1 MSSIPF
7 LISFNKE
14 KKLVDL
20 VIIYST
26 NLLKTR
32 LLILVFACLAKVTFA
47 ADTLTYEKDIR
58 PLLQDECIKCHNT
71 NTAKGGINIDNYKEQ
86 ARVIQSGSFWLEV
99 LGVIKDRTMP
109 PKTEKPLSEATYQK
123 LVTGIDAIL
132 QASLEKK
139 TPGKVVIRR
148 LSHAEYQYTVYD
160 LFGVNFNARD
170 YFPSDGSG
178 GGGFDNQGRALFFT
192 PLKLE
197 RYYDAGSQIV
207 DSVLVANEKWSKI
220 VPFAFKA
227 TGWEGLKNW
236 FKTLFSDK
244 YDYLNDPDLAAEK
257 VIDNIASKAY
267 RRFLKA
273 EEKSKLMELFNAVYT
288 ENSSL
293 KNPYRFDESIAQV
306 LKAVLVSPNFL
317 YKVEEEPQ
325 KEGSYPLSDFEVA
338 TRLSYFLWCSTP
350 DQELFDLAYAGKLH
364 DSTTL
369 AIQVKRMI
377 NDPRSKRFAE
387 DFTVQWLGITKLLD
401 TEPMVDA
408 EMFPAFDLEL
418 RKDLY
423 REAAEFFHYV
433 LTESKNMMDLVN
445 SDYSIMNKKLASFY
459 GIEGVKNDNFAK
471 VQFADNKRGGVL
483 GMAGVLATTS
493 ISTRTSPVLRGKWVM
508 EQILG
513 ISPPPPP
520 AEVSALTEDKGIH
533 EALGL
538 RKILE
543 RHRADPA
550 CQSCHIKMD
559 PLGLGLENYD
569 PTGQWRDTYE
579 VVKIDASGVT
589 AEGDKFNGPEEL
601 KSILLK
607 DEKRIARNFSK
618 RILSY
623 ALGRTILFTDE
634 PALVKLENKLIEN
647 GFKPE
652 PFLIELVNSYP
663 FLMKQSDFEQK
674 SI

>member
-1 MSSIPF
+1 MKS
-7 LISFNKE
+7 N
-14 KKLVDL
+14 
-20 VIIYST
+20 
-26 NLLKTR
+26 
-32 LLILVFACLAKVTFA
+32 LLILIALCFTISASAEEPIS
-47 ADTLTYEKDIR
+47 YEKDIR
-58 PLLQDECIKCHNT
+58 PILQDECIKCHNT

-86 ARVIQSGSFWLEV
+86 ARVIQRGSFWLEV
-99 LGVIKDRTMP
+99 LGVIKDRSMP
-109 PKTEKPLSEATYQK
+109 PKTEKPLSQETYHK

-132 QASLEKK
+132 QTSLKNK

-160 LFGVNFNARD
+160 LLGVDFDARS

-207 DSVLVANEKWSKI
+207 DIALDDKGKWEEV
-220 VPFAFKA
+220 VPFSFKA

-236 FKTLFSDK
+236 FRSLFSNK
-244 YDYLNDPDLAAEK
+244 YDYLNEPDLAAEK
-257 VIDNIASKAY
+257 VIDQVATKAY
-267 RRFLKA
+267 RRFLKP
-273 EEKSKLMELFNAVYT
+273 EEKTKLLELFANVYDSK
-288 ENSSL
+288 EDL
-293 KNPYRFDESIAQV
+293 KNPLRFNESIAQV

-317 YKVEEEPQ
+317 YKVEEEPK
-325 KEGSYPLSDFEVA
+325 KEGSYPLGDFEVA
-338 TRLSYFLWCSTP
+338 SRLSYFLWCSSP

-369 AIQVKRMI
+369 ARQVKRMI
-377 NDPRSKRFAE
+377 ADPRSKRFAE
-387 DFTVQWLGITKLLD
+387 NFTSQWLGITKLLD
-401 TEPMVDA
+401 AEPMVD
-408 EMFPAFDLEL
+408 EDLFPDFSADL

-423 REAAEFFHYV
+423 KESSEFFHYV
-433 LTESKNMMDLVN
+433 MTESKNMLDLVQ
-445 SDYSIMNKKLASFY
+445 SDYSVMNKTVADFY
-459 GIEGVKNDNFAK
+459 GIDGVEHDDFELVKFE
-471 VQFADNKRGGVL
+471 DNKRGGVL

-533 EALGL
+533 EAIGL

-550 CQSCHIKMD
+550 CQSCHVKMD
-559 PLGLGLENYD
+559 PLGLGLENYG
-569 PTGQWRDTYE
+569 PTGQWRETYE
-579 VVKIDASGVT
+579 IVKIDASGIT
-589 AEGDKFNGPEEL
+589 ADGQKFNGPMEL
-601 KSILLK
+601 KKILLK
-607 DEKRIARNFSK
+607 EEQKIARNFSK
-618 RILSY
+618 KLLSY

-634 PALVKLENKLIEN
+634 PALVKLENTLIEN
-647 GFKPE
+647 DFNPD

-663 FLMKQSDFEQK
+663 FLMKKNDFQKK

>member
-1 MSSIPF
+1 
-7 LISFNKE
+7 LNN
-14 KKLVDL
+14 
-20 VIIYST
+20 IYST
-26 NLLKTR
+26 KHLKSK
-32 LLILVFACLAKVTFA
+32 LLILFALCFA
-47 ADTLTYEKDIR
+47 INGFAEEPISYEKDIR
-58 PLLQDECIKCHNT
+58 PILQDECIKCHNT

-86 ARVIQSGSFWLEV
+86 ARVIERGSFWLEV
-99 LGVIKDRTMP
+99 LGVIKDRSMP
-109 PKTEKPLSEATYQK
+109 PKTEKHLSQETYEK
-123 LVTGIDAIL
+123 LVNGIDAIL
-132 QASLEKK
+132 QSSLKNK

-148 LSHAEYQYTVYD
+148 LSHAEYQYTVFD
-160 LFGVNFNARD
+160 LLGVDFDARN

-207 DSVLVANEKWSKI
+207 ESAMADEEKWGI
-220 VPFAFKA
+220 VVPFSFRA
-227 TGWEGLKNW
+227 TGWEGIKNW
-236 FKTLFSDK
+236 FMALFSAK
-244 YDYLNDPDLAAEK
+244 YEYLNEPDLAAEK
-257 VIDNIASKAY
+257 VIDQIATKAY
-267 RRFLKA
+267 RRFLKP
-273 EEKSKLMELFNAVYT
+273 EEKTKLLELFANVYDSKT
-288 ENSSL
+288 NV
-293 KNPYRFDESIAQV
+293 KDPRRFNESIAQV

-317 YKVEEEPQ
+317 YKVEEEPKKQ
-325 KEGSYPLSDFEVA
+325 GSYPLSDFEVA
-338 TRLSYFLWCSTP
+338 SRLSYFLWCSSP
-350 DQELFDLAYAGKLH
+350 DQELFDLAYEGKLH

-369 AIQVKRMI
+369 ALQVKRMI
-377 NDPRSKRFAE
+377 ADPKSKRFAE
-387 DFTVQWLGITKLLD
+387 NFTTQWLGITKLLD
-401 TEPMVDA
+401 NEPMVD
-408 EMFPAFDLEL
+408 EELFPDFSADL

-423 REAAEFFHYV
+423 TESAAFFHYV
-433 LTESKNMMDLVN
+433 MTESKNMLDLVQ
-445 SDYSIMNKKLASFY
+445 SDYSVMNKNVAEFY
-459 GIEGVKNDNFAK
+459 GIKGVEHEDYQLVKFE
-471 VQFADNKRGGVL
+471 DNKRGGIL

-550 CQSCHIKMD
+550 CQSCHEKMD

-569 PTGQWRDTYE
+569 PTGRWRETYE
-579 VVKIDASGVT
+579 IVKIDASGIT
-589 AEGDKFNGPEEL
+589 ADGQKFNGPVEL
-601 KSILLK
+601 KKILIK
-607 DEKRIARNFSK
+607 EEQKIARNFSK
-618 RILSY
+618 KMLSY

-634 PALVKLENKLIEN
+634 PALVKLENTLIDN
-647 GFKPE
+647 DFNPE

-663 FLMKQSDFEQK
+663 FLMKENDFQEK

>member
-1 MSSIPF
+1 MRIKS
-7 LISFNKE
+7 L
-14 KKLVDL
+14 LVL
-20 VIIYST
+20 
-26 NLLKTR
+26 
-32 LLILVFACLAKVTFA
+32 FMCCAKVAFA
-47 ADTLTYEKDIR
+47 QEPPITYEKDIR

-71 NTAKGGINIDNYKEQ
+71 NISKGGINIDNYKEQ
-86 ARVIQSGSFWLEV
+86 ARVIQRGSFWLEV
-99 LGVIKDRTMP
+99 LGVIKDRSMP
-109 PKTEKPLSEATYQK
+109 PKTEKPLSPEVYHK

-132 QASLEKK
+132 QASLEKE

-148 LSHAEYQYTVYD
+148 LSHAEYQYTIYD
-160 LFGVNFNARD
+160 LLGVDFDARS

-207 DSVLVANEKWSKI
+207 DEALADNEKWDQI

-227 TGWEGLKNW
+227 GGWQGLKNW
-236 FKTLFSDK
+236 VKTLFSDK
-244 YDYLNDPDLAAEK
+244 YDYLNNSDLAAEK
-257 VIDNIASKAY
+257 VIDQVASRAY

-273 EEKSKLMELFNAVYT
+273 EEKTKLLELFQSVYD
-288 ENSSL
+288 EKAEI
-293 KNPYRFDESIAQV
+293 KNPLRFDESIAQV

-325 KEGSYPLSDFEVA
+325 KEGAYPLSDFEVA
-338 TRLSYFLWCSTP
+338 SRLSYFFWCSTP

-369 AIQVKRMI
+369 ATQVKRMLA
-377 NDPRSKRFAE
+377 DPKSKRFAK
-387 DFTVQWLGITKLLD
+387 DFTVQWLGITKLVD
-401 TEPMVDA
+401 SEPMVDA
-408 EMFPAFDLEL
+408 EMFPGFDMEI

-423 REAAEFFHYV
+423 EEASSYFHHV

-445 SDYSIMNKKLASFY
+445 SDYSMLNTSLANYY
-459 GIEGVKNDNFAK
+459 GIEGVESDDFMK
-471 VQFADNKRGGVL
+471 VQFADNRRGGVL

-520 AEVSALTEDKGIH
+520 PEVSELTEDKGIH

-543 RHRADPA
+543 RHRADPE
-550 CQSCHIKMD
+550 CQSCHEKMD

-569 PTGQWRDTYE
+569 PIGKWRESYGKVD
-579 VVKIDASGVT
+579 IDASGVT
-589 AEGDKFNGPEEL
+589 AEGEKFNGPEEL
-601 KSILLK
+601 KKILLTE
-607 DEKRIARNFSK
+607 EKKIARNFSK

-623 ALGRTILFTDE
+623 AIGRTILFTDE
-634 PALVKLENKLIEN
+634 TALVKLENTLIEN
-647 GFKPE
+647 NFNPE

-663 FLMKQSDFEQK
+663 FLKKQSDFEKK

>member
-1 MSSIPF
+1 M
-7 LISFNKE
+7 
-14 KKLVDL
+14 
-20 VIIYST
+20 
-26 NLLKTR
+26 
-32 LLILVFACLAKVTFA
+32 CCAKVAFA
-47 ADTLTYEKDIR
+47 QEPPITYEKDIR

-71 NTAKGGINIDNYKEQ
+71 NISKGGINIDNYKEQ
-86 ARVIQSGSFWLEV
+86 ARVIQRGSFWLEV
-99 LGVIKDRTMP
+99 LGVIKDRSMP
-109 PKTEKPLSEATYQK
+109 PKTEKPLSPEVYHK

-132 QASLEKK
+132 QASLEKE

-148 LSHAEYQYTVYD
+148 LSHAEYQYTIYD
-160 LFGVNFNARD
+160 LLGVDFDARS

-207 DSVLVANEKWSKI
+207 DEALADNEKWDQI

-227 TGWEGLKNW
+227 GGWQGLKNW
-236 FKTLFSDK
+236 VKTLFSDK
-244 YDYLNDPDLAAEK
+244 YDYLNNSDLAAEK
-257 VIDNIASKAY
+257 VIDQVASRAY

-273 EEKSKLMELFNAVYT
+273 EEKTKLLELFQSVYD
-288 ENSSL
+288 EKAEI
-293 KNPYRFDESIAQV
+293 KNPLRFDESIAQV

-325 KEGSYPLSDFEVA
+325 KEGAYPLSDFEVA
-338 TRLSYFLWCSTP
+338 SRLSYFFWCSTP

-369 AIQVKRMI
+369 ATQVKRMLA
-377 NDPRSKRFAE
+377 DPKSKRFAK
-387 DFTVQWLGITKLLD
+387 DFTVQWLGITKLVD
-401 TEPMVDA
+401 SEPMVDA
-408 EMFPAFDLEL
+408 EMFPGFDMEI

-423 REAAEFFHYV
+423 EEASSYFHHV

-445 SDYSIMNKKLASFY
+445 SDYSMLNTSLANYY
-459 GIEGVKNDNFAK
+459 GIEGVESDDFMK
-471 VQFADNKRGGVL
+471 VQFADNRRGGVL

-520 AEVSALTEDKGIH
+520 PEVSELTEDKGIH

-543 RHRADPA
+543 RHRADPE
-550 CQSCHIKMD
+550 CQSCHEKMD

-569 PTGQWRDTYE
+569 PIGKWRESYGKVD
-579 VVKIDASGVT
+579 IDASGVT
-589 AEGDKFNGPEEL
+589 AEGEKFNGPEEL
-601 KSILLK
+601 KKILLTE
-607 DEKRIARNFSK
+607 EKKIARNFSK

-623 ALGRTILFTDE
+623 AIGRTILFTDE
-634 PALVKLENKLIEN
+634 TALVKLENTLIEN
-647 GFKPE
+647 NFNPE

-663 FLMKQSDFEQK
+663 FLKKQSDFEKK